1 MGGYILKSGRISDF
15 TLGKLDGR
23 LLLSKHENSVSYD
36 RSIDVVVSDKR
47 KKSVMFIVDAI
58 SRKYYTSDS
67 SWLWD
72 INFEKLKGADIDKI
86 ILAGQ
91 YCDDLAVRFELA
103 GAPEDKIEI
112 FELVTDAAEYCSH
125 NLDSFLYVIT
135 CFSDKEKI
143 LSIVTRREL
152 A

>member
-1 MGGYILKSGRISDF
+1 MI
-15 TLGKLDGR
+15 
-23 LLLSKHENSVSYD
+23 
-36 RSIDVVVSDKR
+36 
-47 KKSVMFIVDAI
+47 IVDAI

-72 INFEKLKGADIDKI
+72 INFEKLNDESIDKI

-91 YCDDLAVRFELA
+91 YCDDLAIRFELA
-103 GAPEDKIEI
+103 GAASDKVEIIEQ
-112 FELVTDAAEYCSH
+112 VSDAADYCAK

-143 LSIVTRREL
+143 LSLVTRREL
-152 A
+152 S

>member
-1 MGGYILKSGRISDF
+1 M
-15 TLGKLDGR
+15 
-23 LLLSKHENSVSYD
+23 SYD
-36 RSIDVVVSDKR
+36 RSIDVVVKDKR
-47 KKSVMFIVDAI
+47 KKSVMIIVDAI

-72 INFEKLKGADIDKI
+72 INFEKLNDEGIDRI

-91 YCDDLAVRFELA
+91 YCEDLAVRFDLA
-103 GAPEDKIEI
+103 GVDSRKVQV
-112 FELVTDAAEYCSH
+112 FDTVQKAADYCRD

-143 LSIVTRREL
+143 LSIVTRRDI

>member
-1 MGGYILKSGRISDF
+1 
-15 TLGKLDGR
+15 
-23 LLLSKHENSVSYD
+23 
-36 RSIDVVVSDKR
+36 
-47 KKSVMFIVDAI
+47 MFIVDAI

-72 INFEKLKGADIDKI
+72 INFEKLNGADIDKI

-103 GAPEDKIEI
+103 RAPEDKIET
-112 FELVTDAAEYCSH
+112 FELVTDAADYCSH

-143 LSIVTRREL
+143 LSTVTRREL